1 MDAPPD
7 IVPSV
12 EEASVAHHHVPA
24 AVALTPPTSEENDK
38 REERMSSELTDID
51 SDDGEDIE
59 PDHYFEGGKIPVFKP
74 TMDQFRNFKRFID
87 KIDKHGMK
95 SGIVKV
101 IPPKEWRDSL
111 PDLSE
116 AVKSI
121 KVKNPI
127 TQEFA
132 GQHGI
137 YTQANI
143 EKQRSYNLPEWRAV
157 TDEAHHQP
165 PAKRGERR
173 KAAAEAP
180 SRTRSTR
187 AQAAPTNADEGSPA
201 PRRGPGRP
209 PRRRQ
214 VKKEQ
219 ADDDEEEE
227 EEDASMDV
235 PPTPTSPG
243 REEKKTTTTRT
254 RTKKEPK
261 QEATPSR
268 TRGRQPKAGVDQKK
282 SVSSRRLNNR
292 GAVADSIDEAAFE
305 GFDYHLPGLEEFSVE
320 RCKELEDNYWKTINY
335 GSPMYGADMPGSL
348 FDDRTTCWNVAKLPN
363 LLDVLGTKV
372 PGVNTAYLYLGM
384 WKATFA
390 WHLEDVDLYSI
401 NYIHFGAP
409 KQWYSISQ
417 EDARRFEAAMKSIWP
432 NDAKHCSQFLRHK
445 TYLISPQRLERDF
458 GIKVNRLVHYE
469 GEFVITYPYG
479 YHSGYNIGYNCAESV
494 NFANESWLSY
504 GRIAKKCNCESDSVW
519 VDVNEIERKLRGEPT
534 PEYYEETDDDDD
546 EEDGADHLPSPPPS
560 VVGKAKSKSGR
571 KAANNKRKRTK
582 EESKEAPRSK
592 KLKRIRIRIRIPGR
606 GMPCILCPNDVEYDD
621 LLPTDNGMKAHRICA
636 DYTPETF
643 IVNKAE
649 GEMVCNVANI
659 GKDRLELKCNYCRSK
674 RGAVFQCSQKKCT
687 RAFHATCAVAAG
699 VQVDLGPMPTFD
711 EEGTEYFYDGYDF
724 RCRFHRPKKRN
735 NKTVD
740 VDALEKDKFIMAYG
754 KTLKPKDVIQFQ
766 YVGGEMYQIY
776 GAQVVENRP
785 GEQAVLVDVLPDG
798 DRVEVEWKYILKLH
812 PDESQRPK
820 PSANAKPLPE
830 HLKESD
836 ASLDIT
842 NRTDGVPEMG
852 DPFHDPN
859 SEQKWAEW
867 HTAPEVAQR
876 IAKVDL
882 SKENQLWYYL
892 GKSSTE
898 AKPQYTENLAK
909 QRNNPKSN
917 FLDTVKPPPPPVP
930 TFHRTA
936 YPATYP
942 LKPAPITVPPRT
954 PVQQQLQPSRPYQ
967 YRPKE
972 PAMNSWKSPVYN
984 PDTRKNPNSPVA
996 HQPNVSYDHRP
1007 PLSPYGQ
1014 GVFQGYHSH
1023 RPPQSSQQQQPQ
1035 PQQYQYHPYVPQQ
1048 SCSPSNW
1055 KAQAATID
1063 PNLQNGVGQYAHSSQ
1078 HNKPLPPYPYS
1089 QGLSPSPYS
1098 HGPGPQSSAS
1108 TYSHP
1113 TQGTGHG
1120 RSSMT
1125 NMLSNPSGP
1134 PKPPKYAI
1142 IPSTSSIIY
1151 AAQSPTEYLAY
1162 VMNYPYLRNA
1172 YLRRTK
1178 TYISPYSLDGGI
1190 ASEWMPKQIQVP
1202 APNTPGVGIGIKP
1215 PGGGGT
1221 TMATQQGYYH
1231 PHHGPPQTTSSMASV
1246 GVSTGASSGPPA
1258 PRPAP
1263 QFQSPDA
1270 FQREMARSTQP
1281 AEAPKWE
1288 QMLKQLATSAGPG
1301 PGLVPTASP
1310 SDPSS
1315 SSSPSSA
1322 PQPKYPP
1329 SGPRSGLTYEL
1340 PRSLSHASVS
1350 VGTPTPET
1358 TPREMQ
1364 RPTPSPISDDG
1375 KSDAAAAA
1383 AVAGSNSATDATDG
1397 ADGAPAPASALTQ
1410 TTAAPIVPA
1419 AAGALAPLQQ
1429 GPHVHGAETWRYS

>member
-1 MDAPPD
+1 MEETTDV
-7 IVPSV
+7 VPSV
-12 EEASVAHHHVPA
+12 EALPAQIDDAVPKA
-24 AVALTPPTSEENDK
+24 ALTPPTSEDNDK
-38 REERMSSELTDID
+38 REERMSSELSDID

-101 IPPKEWRDSL
+101 IPPAEWRESL

-127 TQEFA
+127 MQEFA

-143 EKQRSYNLPEWRAV
+143 EKQRSYNLPEWRNV
-157 TDEAHHQP
+157 TDEPHHQP

-187 AQAAPTNADEGSPA
+187 AQAAPTKADDASPA

-214 VKKEQ
+214 VKKEPS
-219 ADDDEEEE
+219 DDEDND
-227 EEDASMDV
+227 EDAASIDV

-243 REEKKTTTTRT
+243 KEEKKPVGRARRQPRESSSTR
-254 RTKKEPK
+254 
-261 QEATPSR
+261 S
-268 TRGRQPKAGVDQKK
+268 RGRQPKAADQKK

-292 GAVADSIDEAAFE
+292 GAVADYVDEAAFE
-305 GFDYHLPGLEEFSVE
+305 DFDYHLPGLDEFTVE

-335 GSPMYGADMPGSL
+335 GQPMYGADMPGSL
-348 FDDRTTCWNVAKLPN
+348 FDDRTTSWNVAKLPN

-445 TYLISPQRLERDF
+445 TYLISPQRLEKDF
-458 GIKVNRLVHYE
+458 NIKVNRLVHYE

-504 GRIAKKCNCESDSVW
+504 GRIAKKCHCESDSVW
-519 VDVNEIERKLRGEPT
+519 VDVNEIERKLRGELT
-534 PEYYEETDDDDD
+534 PEYYEETDDDEDEDIDD
-546 EEDGADHLPSPPPS
+546 RLPSPPRS
-560 VVGKAKSKSGR
+560 VAGKPKAKPGR
-571 KAANNKRKRTK
+571 KPAANKRKRGAK
-582 EESKEAPRSK
+582 DLEEAPKPK
-592 KLKRIRIRIRIPGR
+592 KVRRIRIRIKIPGR
-606 GMPCILCPNDVEYDD
+606 GMPCILCPNDVEYDE

-636 DYTPETF
+636 DYTPETY
-643 IVNKAE
+643 IINRPEA
-649 GEMVCNVANI
+649 GDTVCNVANI

-740 VDALEKDKFIMAYG
+740 VEALEKDRFVLNYG
-754 KTLKPKDVIQFQ
+754 KTLKPRDVIQFQ

-830 HLKESD
+830 HMKESD

-842 NRTDGVPEMG
+842 NRTDGVPDIG
-852 DPFHDPN
+852 DPFHDPH
-859 SEQKWAEW
+859 SVQKWAEW
-867 HTAPEVAQR
+867 HTAPEVTRR
-876 IAKVDL
+876 IAKVDV

-892 GKSSTE
+892 GKPSTE
-898 AKPQYTENLAK
+898 ARPQYTEDPAK
-909 QRNNPKSN
+909 PRNNPKSN

-930 TFHRTA
+930 AFIQRS
-936 YPATYP
+936 YPASYP
-942 LKPAPITVPPRT
+942 LKPAPIAVPPRT
-954 PVQQQLQPSRPYQ
+954 PLQQQYQAAGRPYQ
-967 YRPKE
+967 YKPKE
-972 PAMNSWKSPVYN
+972 PYVAAWKSPVYN

-1007 PLSPYGQ
+1007 PS
-1014 GVFQGYHSH
+1014 QGYAQTPYQGYQHH
-1023 RPPQSSQQQQPQ
+1023 RAPPVTQ
-1035 PQQYQYHPYVPQQ
+1035 QQYQYHPYVPPQAH
-1048 SCSPSNW
+1048 STANW
-1055 KAQAATID
+1055 KAQPAASASR
-1063 PNLQNGVGQYAHSSQ
+1063 PNGISPQAHTPQSTALPPNHYATHPTSGSPQ
-1078 HNKPLPPYPYS
+1078 LPPYPWS
-1089 QGLSPSPYS
+1089 QGTTQNMSPSPYPPVGQAPSGRGSVS
-1098 HGPGPQSSAS
+1098 HV
-1108 TYSHP
+1108 
-1113 TQGTGHG
+1113 
-1120 RSSMT
+1120 M
-1125 NMLSNPSGP
+1125 SNPTGT
-1134 PKPPKYAI
+1134 PKPIKYADT
-1142 IPSTSSIIY
+1142 PSSIVY
-1151 AAQSPTEYLAY
+1151 AAKNPTEYLAY
-1162 VMNYPYLRNA
+1162 VMNFPYLKNA
-1172 YLRRTK
+1172 YLRRAK
-1178 TYISPYSLDGGI
+1178 TYVSPYS
-1190 ASEWMPKQIQVP
+1190 
-1202 APNTPGVGIGIKP
+1202 
-1215 PGGGGT
+1215 PGGGFT
-1221 TMATQQGYYH
+1221 ESWQPNQ
-1231 PHHGPPQTTSSMASV
+1231 SSS
-1246 GVSTGASSGPPA
+1246 STPNSHA
-1258 PRPAP
+1258 PRLGGPSPAQSQYHDQAP
-1263 QFQSPDA
+1263 QSSTPASKPTAQFQSSDA
-1270 FQREMARSTQP
+1270 FQRDMARTSQP
-1281 AEAPKWE
+1281 ADGTPKWE
-1288 QMLKQLATSAGPG
+1288 QMLKHLATSSGPSAAPAVMEG
-1301 PGLVPTASP
+1301 PLTTQPYYPPPPQSMSISHTVPKDMQP
-1310 SDPSS
+1310 
-1315 SSSPSSA
+1315 
-1322 PQPKYPP
+1322 PQPPP
-1329 SGPRSGLTYEL
+1329 
-1340 PRSLSHASVS
+1340 
-1350 VGTPTPET
+1350 
-1358 TPREMQ
+1358 Q
-1364 RPTPSPISDDG
+1364 RPIPSPISDDG
-1375 KSDAAAAA
+1375 KGEDDAPAAQ
-1383 AVAGSNSATDATDG
+1383 DKPPLPPLQ
-1397 ADGAPAPASALTQ
+1397 GAPP
-1410 TTAAPIVPA
+1410 
-1419 AAGALAPLQQ
+1419 
-1429 GPHVHGAETWRYS
+1429 VHGAETWRYT

>member
-1 MDAPPD
+1 MEAPVD
-7 IVPSV
+7 VVPSV
-12 EEASVAHHHVPA
+12 EPPTVPDVD
-24 AVALTPPTSEENDK
+24 AVLKAALTPPTSEDNDK
-38 REERMSSELTDID
+38 RDERMSSELSDID

-74 TMDQFRNFKRFID
+74 TMDQFRNFQRFID

-101 IPPKEWRDSL
+101 IPPAEWRDSL

-127 TQEFA
+127 MQEFA

-143 EKQRSYNLPEWRAV
+143 EKQRSYNLPEWRSV
-157 TDEAHHQP
+157 TDEPHHQP

-187 AQAAPTNADEGSPA
+187 AQAAPTTKDASPA

-209 PRRRQ
+209 SRRRQ

-219 ADDDEEEE
+219 LDEE
-227 EEDASMDV
+227 DDHDTASMDV

-243 REEKKTTTTRT
+243 REEKKSTR
-254 RTKKEPK
+254 RVKKEARAD
-261 QEATPSR
+261 ATP
-268 TRGRQPKAGVDQKK
+268 TKARQPKTADQAK

-292 GAVADSIDEAAFE
+292 GAVNDNVDEAAFE
-305 GFDYHLPGLEEFSVE
+305 DFDYHHPGLEEFTVE

-335 GSPMYGADMPGSL
+335 GQPMYGADMPGSL
-348 FDDRTTCWNVAKLPN
+348 FDDRTTSWNVAKLPN

-445 TYLISPQRLERDF
+445 TYLISPQRLEKDF
-458 GIKVNRLVHYE
+458 NIKVNRLVHYE

-534 PEYYEETDDDDD
+534 PEYYEETDDEEE
-546 EEDGADHLPSPPPS
+546 EEDADDRLPTPPRS
-560 VVGKAKSKSGR
+560 VAGNKPKGKPGR
-571 KAANNKRKRTK
+571 KPAANKRKRGGK
-582 EESKEAPRSK
+582 DPEEAPKPK
-592 KLKRIRIRIRIPGR
+592 KLRRIRIRIKIPGR
-606 GMPCILCPNDVEYDD
+606 GMPCILCPNDVEYDE
-621 LLPTDNGMKAHRICA
+621 LLPTDNGLKAHRICA
-636 DYTPETF
+636 DYTPETY
-643 IVNKAE
+643 IVAKPDA
-649 GEMVCNVANI
+649 GDMVCNVANI

-740 VDALEKDKFIMAYG
+740 VDALEKDKFILNCG
-754 KTLKPKDVIQFQ
+754 KTLKPRDVIQFQ

-830 HLKESD
+830 HLKETD

-842 NRTDGVPEMG
+842 NRTDGVPDMG
-852 DPFHDPN
+852 DPFHDPT
-859 SEQKWAEW
+859 SEHKWAEW
-867 HTAPEVAQR
+867 HTAPDVTR
-876 IAKVDL
+876 KIAKVDL
-882 SKENQLWYYL
+882 TKENTLWYYL
-892 GKSSTE
+892 GKPSTE
-898 AKPQYTENLAK
+898 ARPQYTEDPAK
-909 QRNNPKSN
+909 PKNNPKSN
-917 FLDTVKPPPPPVP
+917 FLDTVKPPAPPVP
-930 TFHRTA
+930 AFAHRS
-936 YPATYP
+936 YPAAYP
-942 LKPAPITVPPRT
+942 LKPAPIAVPYT
-954 PVQQQLQPSRPYQ
+954 PLQHHENQAARPYQ
-967 YRPKE
+967 YKPKQE
-972 PAMNSWKSPVYN
+972 AYMTSWRSPVYN

-1007 PLSPYGQ
+1007 PSQ
-1014 GVFQGYHSH
+1014 GHG
-1023 RPPQSSQQQQPQ
+1023 QPQ
-1035 PQQYQYHPYVPQQ
+1035 HQAYHQRPSPQVQAQQYQYHPYIPPQAQ
-1048 SCSPSNW
+1048 STPNW
-1055 KAQAATID
+1055 KVQPGNSGLMLNGID
-1063 PNLQNGVGQYAHSSQ
+1063 QYAHTSQSKVMPPNPFSSGPAPQ
-1078 HNKPLPPYPYS
+1078 SPRQLPPYPWS
-1089 QGLSPSPYS
+1089 QGATPTTRPPEQISNVHNPSA
-1098 HGPGPQSSAS
+1098 GRAS
-1108 TYSHP
+1108 ISNI
-1113 TQGTGHG
+1113 
-1120 RSSMT
+1120 M
-1125 NMLSNPSGP
+1125 SNPSGP
-1134 PKPPKYAI
+1134 PNPPKYAN
-1142 IPSTSSIIY
+1142 IPPSSVVY
-1151 AAQSPTEYLAY
+1151 AAQTPTEYLVY
-1162 VMNYPYLRNA
+1162 VMKYPYLKNA
-1172 YLRRTK
+1172 YLRRAK
-1178 TYISPYSLDGGI
+1178 TYVSPYSPGGGFTE
-1190 ASEWMPKQIQVP
+1190 AWMPKVP
-1202 APNTPGVGIGIKP
+1202 TASTPAAVVPRPGPQP
-1215 PGGGGT
+1215 PY
-1221 TMATQQGYYH
+1221 QGQH
-1231 PHHGPPQTTSSMASV
+1231 PTSSLP
-1246 GVSTGASSGPPA
+1246 VSKPTA
-1258 PRPAP
+1258 
-1263 QFQSPDA
+1263 QFQSSDA
-1270 FQREMARSTQP
+1270 FQRDVQRTSQPSDGTQT
-1281 AEAPKWE
+1281 PKWE
-1288 QMLKQLATSAGPG
+1288 QMLKQLATSTGPTTSPDSG
-1301 PGLVPTASP
+1301 TDAAQPAQAYYASP
-1310 SDPSS
+1310 STHKSPYANPPNLQPAPSDK
-1315 SSSPSSA
+1315 SPQILSR
-1322 PQPKYPP
+1322 
-1329 SGPRSGLTYEL
+1329 GP
-1340 PRSLSHASVS
+1340 
-1350 VGTPTPET
+1350 
-1358 TPREMQ
+1358 Q

-1375 KSDAAAAA
+1375 KSVEGAL
-1383 AVAGSNSATDATDG
+1383 SAESKKMVL
-1397 ADGAPAPASALTQ
+1397 PASQDTL
-1410 TTAAPIVPA
+1410 
-1419 AAGALAPLQQ
+1419 PL
-1429 GPHVHGAETWRYS
+1429 HGSETWRYT

>member
-1 MDAPPD
+1 MEASQDV
-7 IVPSV
+7 VPSV
-12 EEASVAHHHVPA
+12 EAPPVPQDDA
-24 AVALTPPTSEENDK
+24 TNKPALTPPTSEDNDK
-38 REERMSSELTDID
+38 RFEDMSSELSDID

-87 KIDKHGMK
+87 KVDKYGMK
-95 SGIVKV
+95 SGIIKV
-101 IPPKEWRDSL
+101 IPPTEWRESL
-111 PDLSE
+111 PDLTE

-127 TQEFA
+127 TQEFN

-157 TDEAHHQP
+157 TDEPHHQP

-173 KAAAEAP
+173 KAAPEVP

-187 AQAAPTNADEGSPA
+187 AQVAPSRNDDASPT

-209 PRRRQ
+209 TRRRQ
-214 VKKEQ
+214 VKKEPVDD
-219 ADDDEEEE
+219 DDDEKP
-227 EEDASMDV
+227 MDV

-243 REEKKTTTTRT
+243 KEEKRSS
-254 RTKKEPK
+254 RRVKKEP
-261 QEATPSR
+261 QAATPTR
-268 TRGRQPKAGVDQKK
+268 ARGRQPKAADEKK

-292 GAVADSIDEAAFE
+292 GAIADHVDEAAFE
-305 GFDYHLPGLEEFSVE
+305 NFDYRLPGLEEYTVE

-335 GSPMYGADMPGSL
+335 GQPMYGADMPGSL
-348 FDDRTTCWNVAKLPN
+348 FDDSTTSWNVAKLPN

-417 EDARRFEAAMKSIWP
+417 EDARRFEAAMQTIWP

-458 GIKVNRLVHYE
+458 NIKVNRLVHYE

-504 GRIAKKCNCESDSVW
+504 GRIAKKCMCESDSVW

-534 PEYYEETDDDDD
+534 PEYYEETDDEED
-546 EEDGADHLPSPPPS
+546 EDDGADRLPSPPVS
-560 VVGKAKSKSGR
+560 VAGKTKAKASRKSTG
-571 KAANNKRKRTK
+571 NKRKRGK
-582 EESKEAPRSK
+582 EDSKDSSRSK

-621 LLPTDNGMKAHRICA
+621 LLQTDNGMKAHRICA
-636 DYTPETF
+636 DYTPETY
-643 IVNKAE
+643 IVKKNDVE
-649 GEMVCNVANI
+649 IVCNVTNI

-740 VDALEKDKFIMAYG
+740 VEALEKDKYVMSYG

-812 PDESQRPK
+812 PDESQRLK

-867 HTAPEVAQR
+867 YTAPEVTQKL
-876 IAKVDL
+876 AKVDL
-882 SKENQLWYYL
+882 SKEDQLWYYL
-892 GKSSTE
+892 GKLSTE
-898 AKPQYTENLAK
+898 ARPQYTENPAK
-909 QRNNPKSN
+909 PRNNPKSN

-930 TFHRTA
+930 AFHRA
-936 YPATYP
+936 SYPASYP
-942 LKPAPITVPPRT
+942 LKPAPIAVP
-954 PVQQQLQPSRPYQ
+954 PVQQYMPNGRPYS
-967 YRPKE
+967 YKPKD
-972 PAMNSWKSPVYN
+972 PVVAPFRSPVYN

-996 HQPNVSYDHRP
+996 HQPNVSYDHRMP
-1007 PLSPYGQ
+1007 HGQYGQ
-1014 GVFQGYHSH
+1014 QSNQGYLSH
-1023 RPPQSSQQQQPQ
+1023 RPLHASQQQL
-1035 PQQYQYHPYVPQQ
+1035 QYHPYVPPQ
-1048 SCSPSNW
+1048 SYSTASW
-1055 KAQAATID
+1055 KAQPATSG
-1063 PNLQNGVGQYAHSSQ
+1063 PVLSGVEKYAQAPPHA
-1078 HNKPLPPYPYS
+1078 NVLPPYPYAQNIRQS
-1089 QGLSPSPYS
+1089 SYS
-1098 HGPGPQSSAS
+1098 HGQVPSAARAYGPPGRQA
-1108 TYSHP
+1108 
-1113 TQGTGHG
+1113 QGPSNG
-1120 RSSMT
+1120 RSPISSMP
-1125 NMLSNPSGP
+1125 SNPSGP
-1134 PKPPKYAI
+1134 HKPPMYAVT
-1142 IPSTSSIIY
+1142 PSSNIIY
-1151 AAQSPTEYLAY
+1151 AAQSPTEYLSY
-1162 VMNYPYLRNA
+1162 VMNYPYLRNC

-1178 TYISPYSLDGGI
+1178 TYISPYSLDHGI
-1190 ASEWMPKQIQVP
+1190 APEWMPKPPMSRASGTPTTIAPKP
-1202 APNTPGVGIGIKP
+1202 AASTGSTPP
-1215 PGGGGT
+1215 
-1221 TMATQQGYYH
+1221 QGYY
-1231 PHHGPPQTTSSMASV
+1231 GPPPTGSSVPKPSA
-1246 GVSTGASSGPPA
+1246 
-1258 PRPAP
+1258 
-1263 QFQSPDA
+1263 QFQSSDA
-1270 FQREMARSTQP
+1270 FQREMARTTQTT
-1281 AEAPKWE
+1281 EAPKWE
-1288 QMLKQLATSAGPG
+1288 QMLKQLATATGSLSEPS
-1301 PGLVPTASP
+1301 VTAPSP
-1310 SDPSS
+1310 QE
-1315 SSSPSSA
+1315 
-1322 PQPKYPP
+1322 PQSRYPP
-1329 SGPRSGLTYEL
+1329 SGPRS
-1340 PRSLSHASVS
+1340 SLSQDLPASKEES
-1350 VGTPTPET
+1350 ESKKLSPTQQEPL
-1358 TPREMQ
+1358 

-1375 KSDAAAAA
+1375 K
-1383 AVAGSNSATDATDG
+1383 
-1397 ADGAPAPASALTQ
+1397 ADGKADNAASPDQEKPAPEPSQ
-1410 TTAAPIVPA
+1410 PDSK
-1419 AAGALAPLQQ
+1419 
-1429 GPHVHGAETWRYS
+1429 VHGAETWHYSS

>member
-1 MDAPPD
+1 MEAPAD
-7 IVPSV
+7 VVPSV
-12 EEASVAHHHVPA
+12 EAPPSHNDDAVPKA
-24 AVALTPPTSEENDK
+24 ALTPPTSEDNDK
-38 REERMSSELTDID
+38 RDERLSSELSDID

-101 IPPKEWRDSL
+101 IPPTEWRGSL

-127 TQEFA
+127 MQEFA

-143 EKQRSYNLPEWRAV
+143 EKQRSYNLPEWRSV
-157 TDEAHHQP
+157 TDEPHHQP

-173 KAAAEAP
+173 KAAAEPP

-187 AQAAPTNADEGSPA
+187 AQAAPTNKDTSPA
-201 PRRGPGRP
+201 PKRGPGRP
-209 PRRRQ
+209 SRRRQ

-219 ADDDEEEE
+219 LEDDDDDDD
-227 EEDASMDV
+227 DAASIDV

-243 REEKKTTTTRT
+243 KEEKRSTR
-254 RTKKEPK
+254 RVKKENRDD
-261 QEATPSR
+261 ATP
-268 TRGRQPKAGVDQKK
+268 TKARGRQPKTADQAK

-292 GAVADSIDEAAFE
+292 GAVNDYVDEAAFDD
-305 GFDYHLPGLEEFSVE
+305 FDYHHPGLEEFTVE

-335 GSPMYGADMPGSL
+335 GQPMYGADMPGSL
-348 FDDRTTCWNVAKLPN
+348 FDERTTSWNVAKLPN

-445 TYLISPQRLERDF
+445 TYLISPQRLEKDF
-458 GIKVNRLVHYE
+458 NIKVNRLVHYE

-534 PEYYEETDDDDD
+534 PEYYEETDDED
-546 EEDGADHLPSPPPS
+546 EEEVDDRLPTPPRS
-560 VVGKAKSKSGR
+560 VAGKPKAKPGR
-571 KAANNKRKRTK
+571 KPAANKRKRGAK
-582 EESKEAPRSK
+582 EPEEAPKPK
-592 KLKRIRIRIRIPGR
+592 KVRRIRIRIKIPGR
-606 GMPCILCPNDVEYDD
+606 GMPCILCPNDVEYDE

-643 IVNKAE
+643 IIAKPE
-649 GEMVCNVANI
+649 GGDTVCNVANI
-659 GKDRLELKCNYCRSK
+659 GKDRLDLKCNYCRSK

-740 VDALEKDKFIMAYG
+740 VDALEKDKFVLNYG
-754 KTLKPKDVIQFQ
+754 KTLKPRDVIQFQ

-842 NRTDGVPEMG
+842 NRTDGVPDMG
-852 DPFHDPN
+852 DPFHDPA
-859 SEQKWAEW
+859 SAHKWAEW
-867 HTAPEVAQR
+867 HTAPDVTRQL
-876 IAKVDL
+876 AKVDF
-882 SKENQLWYYL
+882 SKENRLWYYL
-892 GKSSTE
+892 GKPSTE
-898 AKPQYTENLAK
+898 ARPQYTEDPAK
-909 QRNNPKSN
+909 PKNNPKSN

-930 TFHRTA
+930 AFAQRPYSA
-936 YPATYP
+936 AYP
-942 LKPAPITVPPRT
+942 LKPAPIAVPPRT
-954 PVQQQLQPSRPYQ
+954 PSQHQLQPAGRPYQ
-967 YRPKE
+967 YRPKHE
-972 PAMNSWKSPVYN
+972 SYMTSWKSPVYN

-1007 PLSPYGQ
+1007 PSQ
-1014 GVFQGYHSH
+1014 GHGPTQHQGYHNH
-1023 RPPQSSQQQQPQ
+1023 RPLPPAAQQQ
-1035 PQQYQYHPYVPQQ
+1035 QQYQYHPYIPPQAH
-1048 SCSPSNW
+1048 STTNW
-1055 KAQAATID
+1055 KATPAASGPMLHGI
-1063 PNLQNGVGQYAHSSQ
+1063 NQYAHTSQ
-1078 HNKPLPPYPYS
+1078 SKALPPSPYAAGPASGIPGQLPPYPWS
-1089 QGLSPSPYS
+1089 QGASQNARPEHSPTMYNAVGQAP
-1098 HGPGPQSSAS
+1098 SSRAS
-1108 TYSHP
+1108 ISQIP
-1113 TQGTGHG
+1113 
-1120 RSSMT
+1120 
-1125 NMLSNPSGP
+1125 SNPSGTPNP
-1134 PKPPKYAI
+1134 P
-1142 IPSTSSIIY
+1142 
-1151 AAQSPTEYLAY
+1151 
-1162 VMNYPYLRNA
+1162 N
-1172 YLRRTK
+1172 
-1178 TYISPYSLDGGI
+1178 
-1190 ASEWMPKQIQVP
+1190 
-1202 APNTPGVGIGIKP
+1202 
-1215 PGGGGT
+1215 PGGGFTEAWMPQVPTPSTPDAIAPRPTPQPQYEG
-1221 TMATQQGYYH
+1221 QQ
-1231 PHHGPPQTTSSMASV
+1231 PPP
-1246 GVSTGASSGPPA
+1246 GPPA
-1258 PRPAP
+1258 SRPTA
-1263 QFQSPDA
+1263 QFQSSDA
-1270 FQREMARSTQP
+1270 FQRDMQRTSQP
-1281 AEAPKWE
+1281 SEGAPKWE
-1288 QMLKQLATSAGPG
+1288 QMLKQLATSTGPTTTTSTSTAGP
-1301 PGLVPTASP
+1301 TY
-1310 SDPSS
+1310 
-1315 SSSPSSA
+1315 A
-1322 PQPKYPP
+1322 PQPYYAQPP
-1329 SGPRSGLTYEL
+1329 SHSSPYANPPTMQPAQGHPPPQAQPHEL
-1340 PRSLSHASVS
+1340 
-1350 VGTPTPET
+1350 
-1358 TPREMQ
+1358 Q
-1364 RPTPSPISDDG
+1364 RPIPSPISDDG
-1375 KSDAAAAA
+1375 KGVDG
-1383 AVAGSNSATDATDG
+1383 VPSAQKK
-1397 ADGAPAPASALTQ
+1397 SALPPLQ
-1410 TTAAPIVPA
+1410 AAP
-1419 AAGALAPLQQ
+1419 PL
-1429 GPHVHGAETWRYS
+1429 HGAETWRYS

>member
-1 MDAPPD
+1 MEAPPD
-7 IVPSV
+7 VVPSV
-12 EEASVAHHHVPA
+12 EAPPA
-24 AVALTPPTSEENDK
+24 THDDSTTKPALTPPTSEDNDK
-38 REERMSSELTDID
+38 RFERMSSELSELD

-101 IPPKEWRDSL
+101 IPPAEWRQSL
-111 PDLSE
+111 PDLTE
-116 AVKSI
+116 AVKGI

-143 EKQRSYNLPEWRAV
+143 EKQRSYNLPEWKAV
-157 TDEAHHQP
+157 TDEPHHQP

-173 KAAAEAP
+173 KAAAEPP
-180 SRTRSTR
+180 SRTRSSR
-187 AQAAPTNADEGSPA
+187 AAPTNRDASPA
-201 PRRGPGRP
+201 PKRGPGRP
-209 PRRRQ
+209 SRRRQ
-214 VKKEQ
+214 VKKEPVE
-219 ADDDEEEE
+219 DDED
-227 EEDASMDV
+227 EDSSPEV

-243 REEKKTTTTRT
+243 KEEKKTPAR
-254 RTKKEPK
+254 RIKKE
-261 QEATPSR
+261 ARDTPPAR
-268 TRGRQPKAGVDQKK
+268 ARGRQAKTADEKK

-292 GAVADSIDEAAFE
+292 GAVADYIDEAAFE
-305 GFDYHLPGLEEFSVE
+305 DFDYHLDGLDEYTVE

-348 FDDRTTCWNVAKLPN
+348 FDDSTTSWNVAKLPN

-417 EDARRFEAAMKSIWP
+417 EDARRFEAAMKTIWP

-458 GIKVNRLVHYE
+458 NIKVNRLVHYE

-504 GRIAKKCNCESDSVW
+504 GRIAKKCLCESDSVW

-534 PEYYEETDDDDD
+534 PEYYEETDDEDD
-546 EEDGADHLPSPPPS
+546 EDDGADRLPSPPAS
-560 VVGKAKSKSGR
+560 VAGKTKGKSGR
-571 KAANNKRKRTK
+571 KPAGNKRKRGK
-582 EESKEAPRSK
+582 EDPKETSRPK

-621 LLPTDNGMKAHRICA
+621 LLPTDNGLNAHRICA
-636 DYTPETF
+636 DYTPETY
-643 IVNKAE
+643 IVNKGDVE
-649 GEMVCNVANI
+649 TVCNVANI

-740 VDALEKDKFIMAYG
+740 VEALEKDKFVLAYG

-812 PDESQRPK
+812 PDESQRLK

-859 SEQKWAEW
+859 SVHKWAEW
-867 HTAPEVAQR
+867 YTAPEVTR
-876 IAKVDL
+876 RVAKVDL
-882 SKENQLWYYL
+882 SKEDRLWYYL
-892 GKSSTE
+892 GKPSTE
-898 AKPQYTENLAK
+898 ARPQYTEDPAK
-909 QRNNPKSN
+909 PRNNPKSN
-917 FLDTVKPPPPPVP
+917 FLETVKPPPPPVP
-930 TFHRTA
+930 TFHRTS
-936 YPATYP
+936 YPASYP
-942 LKPAPITVPPRT
+942 IKPAPIAVPPRT
-954 PVQQQLQPSRPYQ
+954 PMQYQTPDGRPYN
-967 YRPKE
+967 YKPKE
-972 PAMNSWKSPVYN
+972 LQMSSYRSPVYN

-996 HQPNVSYDHRP
+996 HQPNVSYDHRLP
-1007 PLSPYGQ
+1007 AGQQGQQPY
-1014 GVFQGYHSH
+1014 QGYHTH
-1023 RPPQSSQQQQPQ
+1023 RSPHPSQQQQ
-1035 PQQYQYHPYVPQQ
+1035 QYQPYVPPQ
-1048 SCSPSNW
+1048 SYSNASW
-1055 KAQAATID
+1055 KTQPTTAVPLLNGIDKYAQPA
-1063 PNLQNGVGQYAHSSQ
+1063 QNNA
-1078 HNKPLPPYPYS
+1078 LPPYPYS
-1089 QGLSPSPYS
+1089 QSPRQLPPSPYS
-1098 HGPGPQSSAS
+1098 PGSGQIAASPYGPPSHQSQAS
-1108 TYSHP
+1108 P
-1113 TQGTGHG
+1113 HG
-1120 RSSMT
+1120 RASIS
-1125 NMLSNPSGP
+1125 NMLSNPTGT
-1134 PKPPKYAI
+1134 PKPPMYAVT
-1142 IPSTSSIIY
+1142 PSSEIIY
-1151 AAQSPTEYLAY
+1151 AAQSPTEYLSY
-1162 VMNYPYLRNA
+1162 VMNYPYLRNC

-1190 ASEWMPKQIQVP
+1190 APEWMPKQATPRTSGTPTSI
-1202 APNTPGVGIGIKP
+1202 APRPIASHGAAP
-1215 PGGGGT
+1215 SP
-1221 TMATQQGYYH
+1221 GYY
-1231 PHHGPPQTTSSMASV
+1231 GPPPP
-1246 GVSTGASSGPPA
+1246 TGLPA
-1258 PRPAP
+1258 PRPSA
-1263 QFQSPDA
+1263 QFQSSDA
-1270 FQREMARSTQP
+1270 FQREMARTTQTP
-1281 AEAPKWE
+1281 EAPKWE
-1288 QMLKQLATSAGPG
+1288 QMLKQLATSTGPTG
-1301 PGLVPTASP
+1301 TPSMTAHSP
-1310 SDPSS
+1310 Q
-1315 SSSPSSA
+1315 A
-1322 PQPKYPP
+1322 PQPRYPP
-1329 SGPRSGLTYEL
+1329 SGPRSSLSYDL
-1340 PRSLSHASVS
+1340 PRSMQASQIQ
-1350 VGTPTPET
+1350 TPPGPP
-1358 TPREMQ
+1358 PREPQ

-1375 KSDAAAAA
+1375 KGGLV
-1383 AVAGSNSATDATDG
+1383 AVPRDQK
-1397 ADGAPAPASALTQ
+1397 PVLP
-1410 TTAAPIVPA
+1410 
-1419 AAGALAPLQQ
+1419 PLQ
-1429 GPHVHGAETWRYS
+1429 PTTNVHGAETWRYSS